1 MKYLPLVFRNLLR
14 NKLRSLLTGGAIG
27 LAMLLVCFFLTMPGG
42 IDRLLSEI
50 SSNVRVSVHNKG
62 GVVYDMPYAYVQRV
76 RSIPGVTAVNGEVW
90 FGGAFEEE
98 SMVTFPS
105 FAIDPDAVQAMWPD
119 YKIDPLALEKF
130 RRQRDAAIVGRET
143 MKKYGW
149 RIGQQVSLVSTVW
162 PVTLTFRIV
171 GEIPNDRAPHFWIQ
185 REYLAQ
191 AMQALDRELDTVGT
205 IWVRVADPAMVPSV
219 MTRAVE
225 MFRNSPA
232 EVTAETEK
240 SFFSSFFGSL
250 QAFVQIILVV
260 TALVALCV
268 LCIAA
273 NTASMAVRE
282 RSREIAV
289 LRAIGF
295 SRGVI
300 FGTLVAES
308 MVLATV
314 AGGTG
319 ALLTYGFSAMIRMA
333 SGSSMGSNELG
344 PLTGFLVTPGI
355 VAQGIGLSILV
366 GLIAG
371 IAPAWGAARRP
382 VAEILREVF

>member
-1 MKYLPLVFRNLLR
+1 VKFLPLVFRNLLR
-14 NKLRSLLTGGAIG
+14 NKLRTALTGGAIG
-27 LAMLLVCFFLTMPGG
+27 LAILLVCFFMTMPGG
-42 IDRLLSEI
+42 IDRLLSEV

-62 GVVYDMPYAYVQRV
+62 GVIYTMPYAYVQRV
-76 RSIPGVTAVNGEVW
+76 RSIPGVAAVNGEVW
-90 FGGAFEEE
+90 FGGAYEQEG
-98 SMVTFPS
+98 MVTFPS
-105 FAIDPDAVQAMWPD
+105 FAIEPDSVQAVWPD
-119 YKIDPLALEKF
+119 YDLDPLALEKF

-143 MKKYGW
+143 LNKYGW
-149 RIGQQVSLVSTVW
+149 KIGQQVSLVSTVW

-171 GEIPNDRAPHFWIQ
+171 GEIPSARAPHFWLQ

-191 AMQALDRELDTVGT
+191 ALAAQNASLDTVGT
-205 IWVRVADPAMVPSV
+205 IWVRVSDPDLVPSV
-219 MTRAVE
+219 MTRATE

-232 EVTAETEK
+232 ETAAETEK

-250 QAFVQIILVV
+250 QSFVQIILVV
-260 TALVALCV
+260 TGLVALCV

-308 MVLATV
+308 MVLATL

-319 ALLTYGFSAMIRMA
+319 ALLTYGFSALVRM
-333 SGSSMGSNELG
+333 GSSAWSNQLG
-344 PLTGFLVTPGI
+344 PLTGFLVTGDI
-355 VAQGIGLSILV
+355 VAEGMLLSAVV

-371 IAPAWGAARRP
+371 IAPAWGAAHRP
-382 VAEILREVF
+382 VAETLREVF

>member
-14 NKLRSLLTGGAIG
+14 NKLRTALTGGAIG
-27 LAMLLVCFFLTMPGG
+27 LAMLLVCFFMTMPGG

-62 GVVYDMPYAYVQRV
+62 GVVYDMPWSYVQRV

-90 FGGAFEEE
+90 FGGAYEQEG
-98 SMVTFPS
+98 MVTFPS
-105 FAIDPDAVQAMWPD
+105 FAIDPEAVDDVWPD
-119 YKIDPLALEKF
+119 YDIDPLALERF
-130 RRQRDAAIVGRET
+130 RRQRDGAIVGRET
-143 MKKYGW
+143 LKKYGW

-162 PVTLTFRIV
+162 PVTLSFKIV

-191 AMQALDRELDTVGT
+191 ALEAQDRQLDTVGT
-205 IWVRVADPAMVPSV
+205 IWVRVADPELVNDV
-219 MTRAVE
+219 MTRAVA

-232 EVTAETEK
+232 EVNAETEK
-240 SFFSSFFGSL
+240 SFFASFFGSL
-250 QAFVQIILVV
+250 QSFVQIILVV
-260 TALVALCV
+260 TGLVALCV

-295 SRGVI
+295 GRAVI

-308 MVLATV
+308 TLLATV
-314 AGGTG
+314 AGGSG
-319 ALLTYGFSAMIRMA
+319 ALLTYGFSALIRWA
-333 SGSSMGSNELG
+333 SSSSMGGNELG
-344 PLTGFLVTPGI
+344 ALTGFLVTRDIVARGI
-355 VAQGIGLSILV
+355 VLSVLV
-366 GLIAG
+366 GLVAG

-382 VAEILREVF
+382 VAETLREVF

>member
-1 MKYLPLVFRNLLR
+1 VKFIPFVLRNLLR
-14 NKLRSLLTGGAIG
+14 NKLRTVLTGGAIG
-27 LAMLLVCFFLTMPGG
+27 LAMLLVCFFMTMPGG
-42 IDRLLSEI
+42 IDRLLDEI

-62 GVVYDMPYAYVQRV
+62 GVVYDMPYSYLQKV

-98 SMVTFPS
+98 AVVTFPS
-105 FAIDPDAVQAMWPD
+105 FALDPETVQAVWPD
-119 YKIDPLALEKF
+119 YNIDPVALEKF
-130 RRQRDAAIVGRET
+130 RSQRDAAIVGRET
-143 MKKYGW
+143 MTKYKW
-149 RIGQQVSLVSTVW
+149 KIGQQVSLVSTVW
-162 PVTLTFRIV
+162 PVTLSFRIV
-171 GEIPNDRAPHFWIQ
+171 GEIPNDRAPHFWMQ

-191 AMQALDRELDTVGT
+191 AMQARDQDLDTVGT

-232 EVTAETEK
+232 EVNAETEK

-250 QAFVQIILVV
+250 QSFVQIILVV

-295 SRGVI
+295 GRKLI

-308 MVLATV
+308 TVLATL

-319 ALLTYGFSAMIRMA
+319 ALLTYGFSAMIRVL
-333 SGSSMGSNELG
+333 SGSSMGGSELG
-344 PLTGFLVTPGI
+344 ALTGFLVTPGI
-355 VAQGIGLSILV
+355 VAQGIGLSVLV
-366 GLIAG
+366 GLVSG
-371 IAPAWGAARRP
+371 IAPAWGASRRP

>member
-1 MKYLPLVFRNLLR
+1 MKYLPFVFRNLLR
-14 NKLRSLLTGGAIG
+14 NKLRTLLTGGAIG
-27 LAMLLVCFFLTMPGG
+27 LAMLLVCFFMTMPGG

-62 GVVYDMPYAYVQRV
+62 GVVYSMPYAYVQRV
-76 RSIPGVTAVNGEVW
+76 RGIPGVAAVNGEVW
-90 FGGAFEEE
+90 FGGAYEDEGII
-98 SMVTFPS
+98 TFPS
-105 FAIDPDAVQAMWPD
+105 FALDPDAIAGVWPD
-119 YKIDPLALEKF
+119 YKIDPAALEKF
-130 RRQRDAAIVGRET
+130 RSQRDAAIVGRET

-162 PVTLTFRIV
+162 PVTLTFKIV
-171 GEIPNDRAPHFWIQ
+171 GEIPNERAPHFWIQ

-191 AMQALDRELDTVGT
+191 ALLAQDRELDTVGT
-205 IWVRVADPAMVPSV
+205 IWVRVDDPAMVPSV
-219 MTRAVE
+219 MSRAVA

-232 EVTAETEK
+232 EVNAETEK

-250 QAFVQIILVV
+250 QSFVQIILVV
-260 TALVALCV
+260 TGLVALCV

-289 LRAIGF
+289 LKAIGF
-295 SRGVI
+295 GRGVI

-308 MVLATV
+308 TLLATV

-319 ALLTYGFSAMIRMA
+319 ALLTYGFSAAIRSA
-333 SGSSMGSNELG
+333 TANSNNELG
-344 PLTGFLVTPGI
+344 ALTGFLVTPDI
-355 VAQGIGLSILV
+355 VAQGIALSVVV

-382 VAEILREVF
+382 VAETLREVF

>member
-14 NKLRSLLTGGAIG
+14 NKLRTALTGGAIA
-27 LAMLLVCFFLTMPGG
+27 LAMLLVCFFMTMPGG

-62 GVVYDMPYAYVQRV
+62 GVIYSMPYAYVQRI
-76 RSIPGVTAVNGEVW
+76 RAIPGVAAVNGEVW
-90 FGGAFEEE
+90 FGGTYEQEG
-98 SMVTFPS
+98 MVTFPS
-105 FAIDPDAVQAMWPD
+105 FAIEPDSVQAVWPD
-119 YKIDPLALEKF
+119 YDIDPLALEKF

-143 MKKYGW
+143 LKKYNW
-149 RIGQQVSLVSTVW
+149 KIGQQVSLVSTVW

-171 GEIPNDRAPHFWIQ
+171 GEIPSPRAPHFWIQ

-191 AMQALDRELDTVGT
+191 ALEAQNASLDIVGT
-205 IWVRVADPAMVPSV
+205 IWVRVSDPELVPSV
-219 MTRAVE
+219 MTRATE

-232 EVTAETEK
+232 ETAAETEK

-250 QAFVQIILVV
+250 QSFVQIILVV
-260 TALVALCV
+260 TALVAVCV

-295 SRGVI
+295 GRGII

-308 MVLATV
+308 AVLATFS
-314 AGGTG
+314 GGTG
-319 ALLTYGFSAMIRMA
+319 ALLTYGFSALIRMA
-333 SGSSMGSNELG
+333 SSSSMGNQLG
-344 PLTGFLVTPGI
+344 PLTGFLVTGDVVALGI
-355 VAQGIGLSILV
+355 ALSMVV
-366 GLIAG
+366 GVIAG
-371 IAPAWGAARRP
+371 IAPAWGAAHRP
-382 VAEILREVF
+382 VAETLREVF

>member
-1 MKYLPLVFRNLLR
+1 MKYLPLVLRNLLR
-14 NKLRSLLTGGAIG
+14 NKLRTVLTGGAIG
-27 LAMLLVCFFLTMPGG
+27 LAVLLVCFFLTMPGG
-42 IDRLLSEI
+42 IDRLLSDV
-50 SSNVRVSVHNKG
+50 SSNVRVSIHNKG
-62 GVVYDMPYAYVQRV
+62 GVVYSMPWSYVQRV
-76 RSIPGVTAVNGEVW
+76 RAIPGVTAVNGEVW
-90 FGGAFEEE
+90 FGGAYEDEGN
-98 SMVTFPS
+98 VTFPS
-105 FAIDPDAVQAMWPD
+105 FAIEADAVGDVWPD

-143 MKKYGW
+143 LKKYGW

-191 AMQALDRELDTVGT
+191 ALQAQDRDLDSVGT
-205 IWVRVADPAMVPSV
+205 IWVRVADPALVNGV
-219 MTRAVE
+219 MARAVA

-232 EVTAETEK
+232 EVNAETEK

-250 QAFVQIILVV
+250 QSFVKIILVV
-260 TALVALCV
+260 TGLVALCV

-295 SRGVI
+295 GRGVI

-308 MVLATV
+308 TVLATL
-314 AGGTG
+314 AGASG
-319 ALLTYGFSAMIRMA
+319 AVLTYGFSAMLRLV
-333 SGSSMGSNELG
+333 GGGSMGNELG
-344 PLTGFLVTPGI
+344 PLTGFLVTPEI
-355 VAQGIGLSILV
+355 VAQGVALSVAV
-366 GLIAG
+366 GLVAG

-382 VAEILREVF
+382 VADTLREVF

>member
-1 MKYLPLVFRNLLR
+1 VKYLPLVFRNLLR
-14 NKLRSLLTGGAIG
+14 NKLRTALTGGAIG
-27 LAMLLVCFFLTMPGG
+27 LAILLVCFFMTMPGG

-50 SSNVRVSVHNKG
+50 SSNVRISVHNQG
-62 GVVYDMPYAYVQRV
+62 GVVYSMPYAYVQRV

-90 FGGAFEEE
+90 FGGAYEEE
-98 SMVTFPS
+98 GMITFPS
-105 FAIDPDAVQAMWPD
+105 FALDPNGIFGVWPD
-119 YKIDPLALEKF
+119 YNIDPLALEKF

-143 MKKYGW
+143 LKKYRW
-149 RIGQQVSLVSTVW
+149 RVGQQVSLVSTVW

-171 GEIPNDRAPHFWIQ
+171 GEIPNDRAPQFWLQ

-191 AMQALDRELDTVGT
+191 AMQAQDRTLDTVGA
-205 IWVRVADPAMVPSV
+205 IWVRVADPSLVPSV
-219 MTRAVE
+219 MARAVE

-232 EVTAETEK
+232 EVAAETEK

-250 QAFVQIILVV
+250 QSFVQIILVV
-260 TALVALCV
+260 TGLVALCV

-295 SRGVI
+295 SRGII

-308 MVLATV
+308 TVLATL

-319 ALLTYGFSAMIRMA
+319 ALLTYGFSALIRM
-333 SGSSMGSNELG
+333 GSTTWSNELG

-355 VAQGIGLSILV
+355 VGQGIALSVVV

-382 VAEILREVF
+382 VAETLREVF

>member
-1 MKYLPLVFRNLLR
+1 MRFLPLVFRNLLR
-14 NKLRSLLTGGAIG
+14 NKLRTALTGGAIG
-27 LAMLLVCFFLTMPGG
+27 LAMLLVCFFMTMPGG

-50 SSNVRVSVHNKG
+50 SSNVRVSVHNRG
-62 GVVYDMPYAYVQRV
+62 GVVYSMPYAYVQRV

-90 FGGAFEEE
+90 FGGAYEDEGN
-98 SMVTFPS
+98 VTFPS
-105 FAIDPDAVQAMWPD
+105 FAIEPDAVAGVWPD
-119 YKIDPLALEKF
+119 YKIDPAALEKF
-130 RRQRDAAIVGRET
+130 RSQRDAAIVGRET
-143 MKKYGW
+143 MKKYRW
-149 RIGQQVSLVSTVW
+149 RVGQQVSLVSTVW

-171 GEIPNDRAPHFWIQ
+171 GEIPNERAPHFWIQ

-191 AMQALDRELDTVGT
+191 ALQAQDRDLDTVGT
-205 IWVRVADPAMVPSV
+205 IWVRVADPALVSSV
-219 MTRAVE
+219 MARAVA

-232 EVTAETEK
+232 EVNAETEK

-250 QAFVQIILVV
+250 QSFVQIILVV
-260 TALVALCV
+260 TGLVALCV

-295 SRGVI
+295 GRGVI

-308 MVLATV
+308 ALLATI

-319 ALLTYGFSAMIRMA
+319 ALLTYGFSALIRQA
-333 SGSSMGSNELG
+333 TSGSNNELG
-344 PLTGFLVTPGI
+344 ALTGFLVTPDI
-355 VAQGIGLSILV
+355 VAWGIALSILV
-366 GLIAG
+366 GLVAG

-382 VAEILREVF
+382 VAETLREVF

>member
-1 MKYLPLVFRNLLR
+1 MKYLPFVLRNLLR
-14 NKLRSLLTGGAIG
+14 NKLRTVLTGGAIG
-27 LAMLLVCFFLTMPGG
+27 LAMLLVCFFMTMPGG
-42 IDRLLSEI
+42 IDRLLSDI

-62 GVVYDMPYAYVQRV
+62 GVVYSMPYAYVQRV
-76 RSIPGVTAVNGEVW
+76 RSIPGVAAVNGEVW
-90 FGGAFEEE
+90 FGGAYEDEGI
-98 SMVTFPS
+98 VTFPS
-105 FAIDPDAVQAMWPD
+105 FALDPDAIADVWPD
-119 YKIDPLALEKF
+119 YHVDPLALEKF

-143 MKKYGW
+143 MKKYRW
-149 RIGQQVSLVSTVW
+149 KVGQQVSLVSTVW
-162 PVTLTFRIV
+162 PVTLSFRIV

-191 AMQALDRELDTVGT
+191 ALQAQDRDLDTVGT
-205 IWVRVADPAMVPSV
+205 IWVRVADPALVTSV
-219 MTRAVE
+219 MTRVVA

-232 EVTAETEK
+232 EVNAETEK

-250 QAFVQIILVV
+250 QSFVQIILVV
-260 TALVALCV
+260 TGLVALCV

-308 MVLATV
+308 TILATL
-314 AGGTG
+314 AGSTG
-319 ALLTYGFSAMIRMA
+319 ALLTFGFSALIRQA
-333 SGSSMGSNELG
+333 TSNSNNELG
-344 PLTGFLVTPGI
+344 ALTGFLVTPDI
-355 VAQGIGLSILV
+355 VARGIALSLLV

-382 VAEILREVF
+382 VAETLREVF

>member
-1 MKYLPLVFRNLLR
+1 
-14 NKLRSLLTGGAIG
+14 
-27 LAMLLVCFFLTMPGG
+27 
-42 IDRLLSEI
+42 
-50 SSNVRVSVHNKG
+50 
-62 GVVYDMPYAYVQRV
+62 
-76 RSIPGVTAVNGEVW
+76 
-90 FGGAFEEE
+90 
-98 SMVTFPS
+98 
-105 FAIDPDAVQAMWPD
+105 
-119 YKIDPLALEKF
+119 
-130 RRQRDAAIVGRET
+130 
-143 MKKYGW
+143 
-149 RIGQQVSLVSTVW
+149 
-162 PVTLTFRIV
+162 
-171 GEIPNDRAPHFWIQ
+171 
-185 REYLAQ
+185 
-191 AMQALDRELDTVGT
+191 
-205 IWVRVADPAMVPSV
+205 

-232 EVTAETEK
+232 EVNAETEK

-250 QAFVQIILVV
+250 QSFVQIILVV
-260 TALVALCV
+260 TGLVALCV

-295 SRGVI
+295 SRGLI

-308 MVLATV
+308 TVLATL

-319 ALLTYGFSAMIRMA
+319 ALLTYGFSALIRLA
-333 SGSSMGSNELG
+333 SAGWSSNELG

-355 VAQGIGLSILV
+355 VAQGIALSVAV

-382 VAEILREVF
+382 VTEILREVF

>member
-1 MKYLPLVFRNLLR
+1 MKFVPFVLRNLLR
-14 NKLRSLLTGGAIG
+14 NKLRTVLTGGAIG

-62 GVVYDMPYAYVQRV
+62 GVVYDMPYAYVQRL
-76 RSIPGVTAVNGEVW
+76 RSLPGVTAVNGEVW

-98 SMVTFPS
+98 SKVTFPS
-105 FAIDPDAVQAMWPD
+105 FAIEPEAVESVWPD
-119 YKIDPLALEKF
+119 YKIDPIALEKF

-149 RIGQQVSLVSTVW
+149 RIGEEVSLVSTVW
-162 PVTLTFRIV
+162 PVTLSFRIV

-191 AMQALDRELDTVGT
+191 ALLAQNRTLDTVGT
-205 IWVRVADPAMVPSV
+205 VWLRMADPAMVAPV
-219 MTRAVE
+219 MARAVA

-240 SFFSSFFGSL
+240 SFFASFFGSL
-250 QAFVQIILVV
+250 EAFVRIILVV

-295 SRGVI
+295 GR
-300 FGTLVAES
+300 
-308 MVLATV
+308 
-314 AGGTG
+314 
-319 ALLTYGFSAMIRMA
+319 R
-333 SGSSMGSNELG
+333 
-344 PLTGFLVTPGI
+344 LTGFLVTPGI
-355 VAQGIGLSILV
+355 VTLGIAVSAVV
-366 GLIAG
+366 GVIAG
-371 IAPAWGAARRP
+371 IAPAWGASHRP

>member
-14 NKLRSLLTGGAIG
+14 NKLRTVLTGGAIG
-27 LAMLLVCFFLTMPGG
+27 LAMLLVCFFMTMPGG

-62 GVVYDMPYAYVQRV
+62 GVVYSLPWAYVQRV

-90 FGGAFEEE
+90 FGGAYEDEGII
-98 SMVTFPS
+98 TFPS
-105 FAIDPDAVQAMWPD
+105 FALEPDAIGDVWPD
-119 YKIDPLALEKF
+119 YDIDPLALEKF

-143 MKKYGW
+143 MKKYNW

-162 PVTLTFRIV
+162 PVTLTFKIV
-171 GEIPNDRAPHFWIQ
+171 GEIPSERAPHFWIQ

-191 AMQALDRELDTVGT
+191 ALEAQDRQLDSVGT
-205 IWVRVADPAMVPSV
+205 IWVRVADPTLVNEV
-219 MTRAVE
+219 MTRAVA

-232 EVTAETEK
+232 EVNAETEK

-250 QAFVQIILVV
+250 QSFVQIILVV
-260 TALVALCV
+260 TGLVALCV

-295 SRGVI
+295 SRGLI
-300 FGTLVAES
+300 FATLVAES
-308 MVLATV
+308 TVLATL

-319 ALLTYGFSAMIRMA
+319 ALLTYGFSALIRSA
-333 SGSSMGSNELG
+333 TANSNNELG
-344 PLTGFLVTPGI
+344 ALTGFLVTPDI
-355 VAQGIGLSILV
+355 VARGIALSLV
-366 GLIAG
+366 VGVVAG

-382 VAEILREVF
+382 VAETLREVF

>member
-1 MKYLPLVFRNLLR
+1 MKYVPLVFRNLLR
-14 NKLRSLLTGGAIG
+14 NKLRTALTGSAIG
-27 LAMLLVCFFLTMPGG
+27 LAMLLVCFFMIMPGG
-42 IDRLLSEI
+42 IDRFLSDI

-62 GVVYDMPYAYVQRV
+62 GVVYDLPYAYVQRV
-76 RSIPGVTAVNGEVW
+76 RNIPGVAAVNGEVW
-90 FGGAFEEE
+90 FGGTYEEE
-98 SMVTFPS
+98 EVVTFPS
-105 FAIDPDAVQAMWPD
+105 FALDPDTIADVWPD
-119 YKIDPLALEKF
+119 YKIDPIALEKF

-143 MKKYGW
+143 MKKYKW

-162 PVTLTFRIV
+162 PVTLSFRIV
-171 GEIPNDRAPHFWIQ
+171 GEIPNDRAPHFWMQ
-185 REYLAQ
+185 REYLEQ
-191 AMQALDRELDTVGT
+191 AMQAQGGDLDTVGT
-205 IWVRVADPAMVPSV
+205 IWVRVADPTLVPSV
-219 MTRAVE
+219 MAKAVA

-232 EVTAETEK
+232 EVNAETEK

-250 QAFVQIILVV
+250 QSFVQIILVV

-289 LRAIGF
+289 LKAIGF

-308 MVLATV
+308 TVLATI

-319 ALLTYGFSAMIRMA
+319 ALLTYGFSTLIRKLT
-333 SGSSMGSNELG
+333 SGANNELSA
-344 PLTGFLVTPGI
+344 LTGFLVTPQV
-355 VAQGIGLSILV
+355 VAQGIALSVLV

-382 VAEILREVF
+382 VAETLREVF

>member
-1 MKYLPLVFRNLLR
+1 MKFVPFVFRNLLR
-14 NKLRSLLTGGAIG
+14 NKLRTALTGGAIG
-27 LAMLLVCFFLTMPGG
+27 LAMLLVCFFMTMPGG
-42 IDRLLSEI
+42 IDRLLSDI

-62 GVVYDMPYAYVQRV
+62 GVVYDMPYSYLQRV
-76 RSIPGVTAVNGEVW
+76 RGIPGVTAVNGEVW

-98 SMVTFPS
+98 AIVTFPS
-105 FAIDPDAVQAMWPD
+105 FALDPDSIQAVWPD
-119 YKIDPLALEKF
+119 YEIDPAALEKF

-143 MKKYGW
+143 MTKYKW

-162 PVTLTFRIV
+162 PVTLSFRIV
-171 GEIPNDRAPHFWIQ
+171 GEIPNDRAPHFWLQ

-191 AMQALDRELDTVGT
+191 AMQAQDQSLDTVGT

-232 EVTAETEK
+232 EVNAETEK

-260 TALVALCV
+260 TGLVALCV

-295 SRGVI
+295 SRGLI

-308 MVLATV
+308 TVLATI

-319 ALLTYGFSAMIRMA
+319 ALLTYGFSALIRIA
-333 SGSSMGSNELG
+333 AAGWSSNELG

-355 VAQGIGLSILV
+355 VAQGIALSVVV

>member
-1 MKYLPLVFRNLLR
+1 MKYLPFVVRNLLR
-14 NKLRSLLTGGAIG
+14 NKLRTALTGGAIG
-27 LAMLLVCFFLTMPGG
+27 LAILLVCFFLTMPGG
-42 IDRLLSEI
+42 IDRLLSEVT
-50 SSNVRVSVHNKG
+50 SNVRVSVHNKG

-76 RSIPGVTAVNGEVW
+76 RSIPGVTAVNPEVW
-90 FGGAFEEE
+90 FGGAYEQEG
-98 SMVTFPS
+98 MVTFPS
-105 FAIDPDAVQAMWPD
+105 FALDPDAVGNVWPD
-119 YKIDPLALEKF
+119 YDIEPLALEKF

-143 MKKYGW
+143 MKKYRW

-191 AMQALDRELDTVGT
+191 AMEAQGRQLDTVGT
-205 IWVRVADPAMVPSV
+205 IWVRVADPALVNDV
-219 MTRAVE
+219 MTRAVA

-232 EVTAETEK
+232 EVNAETEK
-240 SFFSSFFGSL
+240 SFFASFFGSL
-250 QAFVQIILVV
+250 QSFVQIILVV
-260 TALVALCV
+260 TGLVALCV

-282 RSREIAV
+282 RGREIAV

-295 SRGVI
+295 GRSVI

-308 MVLATV
+308 TLLATL
-314 AGGTG
+314 AGGVG
-319 ALLTYGFSAMIRMA
+319 ALLTYGFSAMIRA
-333 SGSSMGSNELG
+333 LSGASMGGNELG
-344 PLTGFLVTPGI
+344 ALTGFLVTRDI
-355 VAQGIGLSILV
+355 VARGIALSVVV
-366 GLIAG
+366 GLVAG

-382 VAEILREVF
+382 VAETLREVF

>member
-1 MKYLPLVFRNLLR
+1 MKFVPFVLRNLLR
-14 NKLRSLLTGGAIG
+14 NKLRTALTGGAIG
-27 LAMLLVCFFLTMPGG
+27 LAMLLVCFFMTMPGG
-42 IDRLLSEI
+42 IDRLLDEI

-62 GVVYDMPYAYVQRV
+62 GVVYDMPYSYLQRV

-98 SMVTFPS
+98 ALVTFPS
-105 FAIDPDAVQAMWPD
+105 FALDPDTIQAVWPD
-119 YKIDPLALEKF
+119 YDIDPIALEKF

-143 MKKYGW
+143 MKKYKW
-149 RIGQQVSLVSTVW
+149 KIGQQVSLVSTVW
-162 PVTLTFRIV
+162 PVTLSFRIV
-171 GEIPNDRAPHFWIQ
+171 GEIPNDRAPHFWMQ

-191 AMQALDRELDTVGT
+191 AMQARDADLDTVGT

-219 MTRAVE
+219 MARAVE

-232 EVTAETEK
+232 QVNAETEK

-250 QAFVQIILVV
+250 QSFVQIILVV
-260 TALVALCV
+260 TGLVALCV

-295 SRGVI
+295 SRGLI

-308 MVLATV
+308 TVLATL

-319 ALLTYGFSAMIRMA
+319 ALLTYGFSAMIRVL
-333 SGSSMGSNELG
+333 SGSSMGGSELG
-344 PLTGFLVTPGI
+344 ALTGFLVTPDI
-355 VAQGIGLSILV
+355 VAQGIALSVVV
-366 GLIAG
+366 GLVSG

>member
-1 MKYLPLVFRNLLR
+1 MKYLPFVLRNLLR
-14 NKLRSLLTGGAIG
+14 NKLRTALTGGAIG
-27 LAMLLVCFFLTMPGG
+27 LAMLLVCFFMTMPGG

-62 GVVYDMPYAYVQRV
+62 GVVYSMPYAYVQRV
-76 RSIPGVTAVNGEVW
+76 RSIPGVAAVNGEVW
-90 FGGAFEEE
+90 FGGAYEDEGI
-98 SMVTFPS
+98 VTFPS
-105 FAIDPDAVQAMWPD
+105 FALDPEAIGDVWPD
-119 YKIDPLALEKF
+119 YKVDPAALEKF

-143 MKKYGW
+143 MRKYDW
-149 RIGQQVSLVSTVW
+149 RVGQQVSLVSTVW

-171 GEIPNDRAPHFWIQ
+171 GEIPNERAPHFWIQ

-191 AMQALDRELDTVGT
+191 ALLAQGRELDTVGT
-205 IWVRVADPAMVPSV
+205 IWVRVADPNLVNDV
-219 MTRAVE
+219 MTRAVA

-232 EVTAETEK
+232 EVNAETEK

-250 QAFVQIILVV
+250 QSFVQIILVV
-260 TALVALCV
+260 TGLVALCV
-268 LCIAA
+268 VCIAA

-295 SRGVI
+295 GRGVI

-308 MVLATV
+308 TVLATL
-314 AGGTG
+314 AGGSG
-319 ALLTYGFSAMIRMA
+319 ALLTYGFSAMIRRA
-333 SGSSMGSNELG
+333 TSNSNNELG
-344 PLTGFLVTPGI
+344 ALTGFLVTPDI
-355 VAQGIGLSILV
+355 VAAGIAMSVVV

-382 VAEILREVF
+382 VAETLREVF

>member
-1 MKYLPLVFRNLLR
+1 MKYLPFVLRNLLR
-14 NKLRSLLTGGAIG
+14 NKLRTALTGGAIG
-27 LAMLLVCFFLTMPGG
+27 LAMLLVCFFMTMPGG

-76 RSIPGVTAVNGEVW
+76 RSIPGVVAVNPEVW
-90 FGGAFEEE
+90 FGGAYEQEG
-98 SMVTFPS
+98 MVTFPS
-105 FAIDPDAVQAMWPD
+105 FALDPDTIDDVWPD
-119 YKIDPLALEKF
+119 YDIDPLALERF

-143 MKKYGW
+143 MKKYRW
-149 RIGQQVSLVSTVW
+149 RVGQQVSLVSTIW

-171 GEIPNDRAPHFWIQ
+171 GEIPQDRAPHFWIQ

-191 AMQALDRELDTVGT
+191 ALEAQDTRLDTVGT
-205 IWVRVADPAMVPSV
+205 IWVRVADPALVNAV
-219 MTRAVE
+219 MTRAVA

-232 EVTAETEK
+232 EVNAETEK
-240 SFFSSFFGSL
+240 SFFASFFGSL
-250 QAFVQIILVV
+250 QSFVQIILVV
-260 TALVALCV
+260 TGLVALCV

-295 SRGVI
+295 GRGVI
-300 FGTLVAES
+300 FGMLVAES
-308 MVLATV
+308 AMLATL

-319 ALLTYGFSAMIRMA
+319 ALLTYGFSAMIRVL
-333 SGSSMGSNELG
+333 SGSTMGGNELEA
-344 PLTGFLVTPGI
+344 LTGFLVTPDI
-355 VAQGIGLSILV
+355 VAQGIGLSVAV
-366 GLIAG
+366 GLVAG
-371 IAPAWGAARRP
+371 IAPAWGAARRG
-382 VAEILREVF
+382 VAETLREVF

>member
-1 MKYLPLVFRNLLR
+1 MKYLPFVFRNLLR
-14 NKLRSLLTGGAIG
+14 NKLRTVLTGGAIG
-27 LAMLLVCFFLTMPGG
+27 LAMLLVCFFMTMPGG
-42 IDRLLSEI
+42 IDRLLSEV
-50 SSNVRVSVHNKG
+50 SSNVRVSIHNKG
-62 GVVYDMPYAYVQRV
+62 GVVYSLPWAYVQRV

-90 FGGAFEEE
+90 FGGAYEDEGII
-98 SMVTFPS
+98 TFPS
-105 FAIDPDAVQAMWPD
+105 FALEPDAIGAVWPD
-119 YKIDPLALEKF
+119 YKIDPLALDKF

-143 MKKYGW
+143 LKKYGW

-171 GEIPNDRAPHFWIQ
+171 GEIPSDRAPHFWLQ

-191 AMQALDRELDTVGT
+191 ALQAQGRDLDAVGT
-205 IWVRVADPAMVPSV
+205 IWVRVADPALVNPV
-219 MTRAVE
+219 MARAVA

-232 EVTAETEK
+232 EVNAETEK
-240 SFFSSFFGSL
+240 SFFASFFGSL
-250 QAFVQIILVV
+250 QSFVQIILVV
-260 TALVALCV
+260 TGLVALSV

-295 SRGVI
+295 GRGLI

-308 MVLATV
+308 TALATL
-314 AGGTG
+314 AGATG
-319 ALLTYGFSAMIRMA
+319 ALLTYGFSAMLRLI
-333 SGSSMGSNELG
+333 GGGSMGNELG

-355 VAQGIGLSILV
+355 VAQGIALSVVV
-366 GLIAG
+366 GLVAG

-382 VAEILREVF
+382 VAETLREVF

>member
-1 MKYLPLVFRNLLR
+1 
-14 NKLRSLLTGGAIG
+14 
-27 LAMLLVCFFLTMPGG
+27 
-42 IDRLLSEI
+42 LLSEI
-50 SSNVRVSVHNKG
+50 TSNVRVSVHNKG
-62 GVVYDMPYAYVQRV
+62 GVVYDMPYAYVQRI

-98 SMVTFPS
+98 AMVTFPS
-105 FAIDPDAVQAMWPD
+105 FALDPDSVQAVWPD
-119 YKIDPLALEKF
+119 YGIDPIALEKF
-130 RRQRDAAIVGRET
+130 RSQRDAAIVGRET

-162 PVTLTFRIV
+162 PVTLSFRIV

-191 AMQALDRELDTVGT
+191 AMQAQDRDLETVGT
-205 IWVRVADPAMVPSV
+205 VWVRVADPAMVPSV

-232 EVTAETEK
+232 EVSAETEK
-240 SFFSSFFGSL
+240 SFFASFFGSL

-295 SRGVI
+295 SRGLI

-308 MVLATV
+308 MVLATL

-319 ALLTYGFSAMIRMA
+319 ALLTYGFSAMIRMLA
-333 SGSSMGSNELG
+333 GGSMGNELG
-344 PLTGFLVTPGI
+344 PLTGFLVTPDI
-355 VAQGIGLSILV
+355 VALGVVLSMVV

-371 IAPAWGAARRP
+371 IAPAWGASHRP

>member
-1 MKYLPLVFRNLLR
+1 VKFFPLVFRNLLR
-14 NKLRSLLTGGAIG
+14 NKLRTALTGGAIG
-27 LAMLLVCFFLTMPGG
+27 LAMLLVCFFMTMPGG
-42 IDRLLSEI
+42 IDRLLSEV
-50 SSNVRVSVHNKG
+50 SSNVRISVHNKG
-62 GVVYDMPYAYVQRV
+62 GVVYSMPYAYVQRV
-76 RSIPGVTAVNGEVW
+76 RSLPGVAAVNGEVW
-90 FGGAFEEE
+90 FGGAYEEE
-98 SMVTFPS
+98 GRITFPS
-105 FAIDPDAVQAMWPD
+105 FALEADSIHAVWPD
-119 YKIDPLALEKF
+119 YGIDPLALEKF

-162 PVTLTFRIV
+162 PVTLTFHIV
-171 GEIPNDRAPHFWIQ
+171 GEIPKERAPHFWLQ

-191 AMQALDRELDTVGT
+191 AMEAQDRTLDTVGT
-205 IWVRVADPAMVPSV
+205 IWVRVADPAVVPRV
-219 MTRAVE
+219 MARAVA

-232 EVTAETEK
+232 EVAAETEK

-250 QAFVQIILVV
+250 QSFVQIILVV
-260 TALVALCV
+260 TGLVALCV

-295 SRGVI
+295 SRGII

-308 MVLATV
+308 TILATL
-314 AGGTG
+314 AGSTG
-319 ALLTYGFSAMIRMA
+319 ALLTYGFSALIRL
-333 SGSSMGSNELG
+333 GSSAWSNELG

-355 VAQGIGLSILV
+355 VAQGIALSVVV

-371 IAPAWGAARRP
+371 IAPAWGAASRP
-382 VAEILREVF
+382 VTETLREVF

>member
-1 MKYLPLVFRNLLR
+1 MKYVPFVLRNLLR
-14 NKLRSLLTGGAIG
+14 NKLRTALTGGAIG
-27 LAMLLVCFFLTMPGG
+27 LAMLLVCFFMTMPGG

-62 GVVYDMPYAYVQRV
+62 GVVYDMPYSYLQRV
-76 RSIPGVTAVNGEVW
+76 RSIPGVAAVNGEVW

-98 SMVTFPS
+98 SIVTFPS
-105 FAIDPDAVQAMWPD
+105 FALDPDSVQAVWPD
-119 YKIDPLALEKF
+119 YDIDPVALEKF

-143 MKKYGW
+143 MKKYEW
-149 RIGQQVSLVSTVW
+149 KIGQQVSLVSTVW
-162 PVTLTFRIV
+162 PVTLSFRIV

-191 AMQALDRELDTVGT
+191 AMQARDADLDTVGT

-219 MTRAVE
+219 MARAVE

-232 EVTAETEK
+232 EVNAETEK

-250 QAFVQIILVV
+250 QSFVQIILVV
-260 TALVALCV
+260 TGLVALCV

-295 SRGVI
+295 SRGII
-300 FGTLVAES
+300 FGMLVAES
-308 MVLATV
+308 TVLATL

-319 ALLTYGFSAMIRMA
+319 AMLTYGFSAMIRA
-333 SGSSMGSNELG
+333 LSGSSMGGSELG
-344 PLTGFLVTPGI
+344 ALTGFLVTPDI
-355 VAQGIGLSILV
+355 VAWGILMSLLV
-366 GLIAG
+366 GLVAG
-371 IAPAWGAARRP
+371 LAPAWGASRRP
-382 VAEILREVF
+382 VAETLREVF

>member
-1 MKYLPLVFRNLLR
+1 MKFVPFVLRNLLR
-14 NKLRSLLTGGAIG
+14 NKLRTALTGGAIG
-27 LAMLLVCFFLTMPGG
+27 LAMLLVCFFMTMPGG
-42 IDRLLSEI
+42 IDRLLDEI

-62 GVVYDMPYAYVQRV
+62 GVVYDMPYSYLQRV
-76 RSIPGVTAVNGEVW
+76 RSIPGVAAVNGEVW

-98 SMVTFPS
+98 AIVTFPS
-105 FAIDPDAVQAMWPD
+105 FALDPDTIQAVWPD
-119 YKIDPLALEKF
+119 YKIDPAALEKF
-130 RRQRDAAIVGRET
+130 RSQRDAAIVGRET
-143 MKKYGW
+143 MKKYNW
-149 RIGQQVSLVSTVW
+149 KIGQQVSLVSTVW

-171 GEIPNDRAPHFWIQ
+171 GEIPNDRAPHFWMQ
-185 REYLAQ
+185 REYLV
-191 AMQALDRELDTVGT
+191 QALQARDADLDTVGT

-219 MTRAVE
+219 MARAVE

-232 EVTAETEK
+232 QVNAETEK

-250 QAFVQIILVV
+250 QSFVQIILVV
-260 TALVALCV
+260 TGLVALCV

-295 SRGVI
+295 SRGLV

-308 MVLATV
+308 TVLATL

-319 ALLTYGFSAMIRMA
+319 ALLTYGFSAMIRVL
-333 SGSSMGSNELG
+333 SESSMGGGELG
-344 PLTGFLVTPGI
+344 ALTGFLVTPDI
-355 VAQGIGLSILV
+355 VAQGIVLSVVV
-366 GLIAG
+366 GLVAG
-371 IAPAWGAARRP
+371 IAPAWGASRRP

>member
-1 MKYLPLVFRNLLR
+1 VKYLPFVLRNLLR
-14 NKLRSLLTGGAIG
+14 NKLRTALTGGAIG

-50 SSNVRVSVHNKG
+50 SSNVRVSVHNRG
-62 GVVYDMPYAYVQRV
+62 GVVYAMPYAYVARV
-76 RSIPGVTAVNGEVW
+76 RAIPGVTAVNGQVW
-90 FGGAFEEE
+90 FGGAFEEATE
-98 SMVTFPS
+98 VTFPS
-105 FAIDPDAVQAMWPD
+105 FALDPDAIESTWPD
-119 YKIDPLALEKF
+119 YKIDPIALEKF

-143 MKKYGW
+143 LKRYGW

-162 PVTLTFRIV
+162 PVTLSFRIV

-191 AMQALDRELDTVGT
+191 ALQAQNRDLDTVGT
-205 IWVRVADPAMVPSV
+205 IWVRVADPALVPAV
-219 MTRAVE
+219 MARAVE

-232 EVTAETEK
+232 EVAAETEK

-250 QAFVQIILVV
+250 QSFVQIILVV
-260 TALVALCV
+260 TGLVALCV

-295 SRGVI
+295 SRGII

-308 MVLATV
+308 TVLATL

-319 ALLTYGFSAMIRMA
+319 ALLTYGFSAMIRAA
-333 SGSSMGSNELG
+333 SGSSLGGNELG

-355 VAQGIGLSILV
+355 VGQGIALSIAV

-382 VAEILREVF
+382 VAETLREVF

>member
-1 MKYLPLVFRNLLR
+1 VKYLPFVVRNLLR
-14 NKLRSLLTGGAIG
+14 NKLRTALTGGAIG
-27 LAMLLVCFFLTMPGG
+27 LAILLVCFFLTMPGG
-42 IDRLLSEI
+42 IDRLLSEVT
-50 SSNVRVSVHNKG
+50 SNVRVSVHNKG

-76 RSIPGVTAVNGEVW
+76 RSIPGVTAVNPEVW
-90 FGGAFEEE
+90 FGGAYEQEG
-98 SMVTFPS
+98 MVTFPS
-105 FAIDPDAVQAMWPD
+105 FALDPDAVGNVWPD
-119 YKIDPLALEKF
+119 YDIEPLALEKF

-143 MKKYGW
+143 MKKYRW

-191 AMQALDRELDTVGT
+191 AMEAQGRQLDTVGT
-205 IWVRVADPAMVPSV
+205 IWVRVADPALVNDV
-219 MTRAVE
+219 MTRAVA

-232 EVTAETEK
+232 EVNAETEK
-240 SFFSSFFGSL
+240 SFFASFFGSL
-250 QAFVQIILVV
+250 QSFVQIILVV
-260 TALVALCV
+260 TGLVALCV

-282 RSREIAV
+282 RGREIAV

-295 SRGVI
+295 GRSVI

-308 MVLATV
+308 TLLATL
-314 AGGTG
+314 AGGVG
-319 ALLTYGFSAMIRMA
+319 ALLTYGFSAMIRA
-333 SGSSMGSNELG
+333 LSGASMGGNELG
-344 PLTGFLVTPGI
+344 ALTGFLVTRDI
-355 VAQGIGLSILV
+355 VARGIALSVVV
-366 GLIAG
+366 GLVAG

-382 VAEILREVF
+382 VAETLREVF

>member
-1 MKYLPLVFRNLLR
+1 MKFVPFVLRNLLR
-14 NKLRSLLTGGAIG
+14 NKLRTILTGGAIG
-27 LAMLLVCFFLTMPGG
+27 LAMLLVCFFMTMPGG
-42 IDRLLSEI
+42 IDRLLDEI
-50 SSNVRVSVHNKG
+50 SSNVRISVHNKG
-62 GVVYDMPYAYVQRV
+62 GVVYDMPYAYLQRV

-98 SMVTFPS
+98 STVTFPS
-105 FAIDPDAVQAMWPD
+105 FALDPDSVEAVWPD
-119 YKIDPLALEKF
+119 YGIDPVALEKF
-130 RRQRDAAIVGRET
+130 RLQRDAAIVGRET

-162 PVTLTFRIV
+162 PVTLSFRIV
-171 GEIPNDRAPHFWIQ
+171 GEIPNDRAPHFWLQ

-191 AMQALDRELDTVGT
+191 ALQARGADLDTVGT
-205 IWVRVADPAMVPSV
+205 IWVRVADPAMVASV
-219 MTRAVE
+219 MARAVE

-232 EVTAETEK
+232 EVNAETEK

-250 QAFVQIILVV
+250 QSFVQIILVV
-260 TALVALCV
+260 TGLVALCV

-295 SRGVI
+295 SRGLV

-308 MVLATV
+308 TVLATI

-319 ALLTYGFSAMIRMA
+319 ALLTYGFSAMIRML
-333 SGSSMGSNELG
+333 SGSSLGGNELG
-344 PLTGFLVTPGI
+344 ALTGFLVTPDI
-355 VAQGIGLSILV
+355 VALGIALSLAV
-366 GLIAG
+366 GLVAG